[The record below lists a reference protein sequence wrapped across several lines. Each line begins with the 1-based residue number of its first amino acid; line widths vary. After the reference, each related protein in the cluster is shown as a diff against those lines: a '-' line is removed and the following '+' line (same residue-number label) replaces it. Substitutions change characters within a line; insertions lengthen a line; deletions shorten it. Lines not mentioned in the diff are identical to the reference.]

1 MPRSTQ
7 SRTAA
12 VALSVLLL
20 AAVPSFAAPSVP
32 SPKTDAGLS
41 APAALLQNLWQ
52 WMGSLWNAAT
62 SADGGDAGARI
73 DGNGGVEL
81 AGARIDGNG
90 DAGARI
96 DGNGL
101 R

>member
-12 VALSVLLL
+12 VVLSVLLL
-20 AAVPSFAAPSVP
+20 AAVPSFAAPSAP
-32 SPKTDAGLS
+32 QPDAGLS
-41 APAALLQNLWQ
+41 APALLQNLWQ
-52 WMGSLWNAAT
+52 LLGSLW
-62 SADGGDAGARI
+62 SASTFADEGDAGARI
-73 DGNGGVEL
+73 DGNGLVDR

>member
-1 MPRSTQ
+1 MPRSTHR
-7 SRTAA
+7 RTAA

-20 AAVPSFAAPSVP
+20 AAVPSFAAPSARVEKG
-32 SPKTDAGLS
+32 SGIS
-41 APAALLQNLWQ
+41 APEALFQNLWQ
-52 WMGSLWNAAT
+52 WLEGLWTAGA
-62 SADGGDAGARI
+62 SAEDGDAGARI
-73 DGNGGVEL
+73 DGNGVAEL

-96 DGNGL
+96 DGNGE

>member
-20 AAVPSFAAPSVP
+20 AAVPSFAAPSA
-32 SPKTDAGLS
+32 PKTDTGFS
-41 APAALLQNLWQ
+41 APAALLQDFWQ
-52 WMGSLWNAAT
+52 WMGSLW
-62 SADGGDAGARI
+62 SASTFADEGDAGARI
-73 DGNGGVEL
+73 DGNGLGDRAVT
-81 AGARIDGNG
+81 RIDEG

>member
-12 VALSVLLL
+12 VVLSVLLL
-20 AAVPSFAAPSVP
+20 AAVPSFAAPSAP
-32 SPKTDAGLS
+32 APETDAGLS
-41 APAALLQNLWQ
+41 APAALLQDLWQ
-52 WMGSLWNAAT
+52 WMGSLWNAGT
-62 SADGGDAGARI
+62 SAGEGDAGARI
-73 DGNGGVEL
+73 DGNGVVDL

>member
-20 AAVPSFAAPSVP
+20 AAVPSFAAPSAPETGTV
-32 SPKTDAGLS
+32 LS
-41 APAALLQNLWQ
+41 SPAALLQDLWQ
-52 WMGSLWNAAT
+52 WMGSLWNAST
-62 SADGGDAGARI
+62 FADEGDAGARI
-73 DGNGGVEL
+73 DGNGLAER

>member
-12 VALSVLLL
+12 VVLSVLLL
-20 AAVPSFAAPSVP
+20 AAVPCFAAPSAP
-32 SPKTDAGLS
+32 APDAGLS
-41 APAALLQNLWQ
+41 VPAALLQNLWQ
-52 WMGSLWNAAT
+52 LLGSLW
-62 SADGGDAGARI
+62 SASTFADEGDAGARI
-73 DGNGGVEL
+73 DGNGL
-81 AGARIDGNG
+81 MDRAGARIDGNG